1 MFIENMN
8 KIPHMWKGIEIRT
21 WFCTHKCEKGKI
33 HEDKVRFD
41 QVNNTAIGEVA
52 HFGRQRS
59 VNEEMDIFWGKP

>member
-21 WFCTHKCEKGKI
+21 LFFTLKCEKGKM

-41 QVNNTAIGEVA
+41 QVNNTAIGGVA
-52 HFGRQRS
+52 YFGRQRS
-59 VNEEMDIFWGKP
+59 VNEEEDIWWSKP